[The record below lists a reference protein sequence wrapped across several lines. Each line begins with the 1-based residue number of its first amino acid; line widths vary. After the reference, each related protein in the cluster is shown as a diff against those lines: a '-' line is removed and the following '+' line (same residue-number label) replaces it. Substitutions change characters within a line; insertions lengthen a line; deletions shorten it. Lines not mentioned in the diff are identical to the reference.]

1 MQEARANLMQ
11 FMAQVEKRFKDQG
24 GLTVANFKALAAS
37 ARLAFDS
44 DEITKVYDA
53 LDELNLSNKSQED
66 VNKLM
71 DTLKGIDLPGR
82 DVTALVQGLSISV
95 VGKKICL
102 LYTSP
107 SPRDRG

>member
-1 MQEARANLMQ
+1 M
-11 FMAQVEKRFKDQG
+11 
-24 GLTVANFKALAAS
+24 ANFKALASS

-44 DEITKVYDA
+44 NEIAKVYDA

-66 VNKLM
+66 VKKFM

-82 DVTALVQGLSISV
+82 DVT
-95 VGKKICL
+95 CL